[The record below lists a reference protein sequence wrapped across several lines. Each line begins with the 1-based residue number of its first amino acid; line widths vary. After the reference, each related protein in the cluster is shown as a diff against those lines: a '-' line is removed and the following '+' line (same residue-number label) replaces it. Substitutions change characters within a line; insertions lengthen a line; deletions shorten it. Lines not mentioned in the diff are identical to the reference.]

1 MLERSEASVCIH
13 ENKKQSSIRKD
24 NQTMNNKT
32 MNNQTEHPEE
42 NRQRAGMP
50 EADTLALVEKLLG
63 KGGNVFLAPVQL
75 VEGDGTMNVYT
86 GHTDGRSVTYSCQ
99 QTVATVA
106 AAPSAAAPHYPLE
119 GTVEQGMTVMQQ
131 LVEEEFIAPDTDEAS
146 WLYLMGYTAVQ
157 PASLRRVVWLKNVQL
172 AQEMLRL
179 RYRSAIDRGQ
189 LTVARLTALAP
200 LCFSHP
206 DGEALRLAKNKEQ
219 PSVDSDRLKE
229 IFG

>member
-1 MLERSEASVCIH
+1 MN
-13 ENKKQSSIRKD
+13 NK
-24 NQTMNNKT
+24 TMNNKT

-99 QTVATVA
+99 QTVATTA
-106 AAPSAAAPHYPLE
+106 AAPSATAPHYPLE
-119 GTVEQGMTVMQQ
+119 GTVEQGLRVMQQ
-131 LVEEEFIAPDTDEAS
+131 LVEGAFISPTTDEAS
-146 WLYLMGYTAVQ
+146 WLYLMGYSAAC
-157 PASLRRVVWLKNVQL
+157 PSSLRRVVWLKNVQL

-179 RYRSAIDRGQ
+179 RCRPAIDRGQ

-206 DGEALRLAKNKEQ
+206 DGEALRLAKNKEM

>member
-1 MLERSEASVCIH
+1 
-13 ENKKQSSIRKD
+13 
-24 NQTMNNKT
+24 MNNQT

-50 EADTLALVEKLLG
+50 EADKLALVEKLLG
-63 KGGNVFLAPVQL
+63 KGGNVFLGPVQL
-75 VEGDGTMNVYT
+75 VGGDGTMNVFT

-99 QTVATVA
+99 QTVATAA
-106 AAPSAAAPHYPLE
+106 AAPPAAAPHYPLE

-146 WLYLMGYTAVQ
+146 WLYLMGYSAAC
-157 PASLRRVVWLKNVQL
+157 PSSLRRVVWLKNVQL

-206 DGEALRLAKNKEQ
+206 DGEALRLAKNKEM
-219 PSVDSDRLKE
+219 PSLDSDRLKE

>member
-1 MLERSEASVCIH
+1 MNNQTMN
-13 ENKKQSSIRKD
+13 NK
-24 NQTMNNKT
+24 TMNNKT

-42 NRQRAGMP
+42 NRQCAGMP

-99 QTVATVA
+99 QTVATAA
-106 AAPSAAAPHYPLE
+106 AAPCAAAPAASAPTTTTPTAVAPHYPLE
-119 GTVEQGMTVMQQ
+119 GTVEQGLRVMQQ
-131 LVEEEFIAPDTDEAS
+131 LVEGAFISPTTDEAS
-146 WLYLMGYTAVQ
+146 WLYLMGYSAAC
-157 PASLRRVVWLKNVQL
+157 PSSLRRVVWLKNVQL

-179 RYRSAIDRGQ
+179 RCRPAIDRGQ

-206 DGEALRLAKNKEQ
+206 DGEALRLAKNKEM

>member
-1 MLERSEASVCIH
+1 
-13 ENKKQSSIRKD
+13 
-24 NQTMNNKT
+24 MNNK
-32 MNNQTEHPEE
+32 NELPAGNRQTDE
-42 NRQRAGMP
+42 NRQPDGMP

-75 VEGDGTMNVYT
+75 VGGDGTMNVYT

-99 QTVATVA
+99 QTVATTAAAPATTTPTVIVTTA

-131 LVEEEFIAPDTDEAS
+131 LVEGEFIAPDTDEAS

-157 PASLRRVVWLKNVQL
+157 PAAPRRVVWLKNVQL

-179 RYRSAIDRGQ
+179 RCRSAIDRGQ
-189 LTVARLTALAP
+189 LTVARLTELAP
-200 LCFSHP
+200 LCFTRP
-206 DGEALRLAKNKEQ
+206 GGEALRLAKNKEQ
-219 PSVDSDRLKE
+219 PSWDSDRLKE